1 MSFQR
6 DIAKF
11 KIGSLEIASEARK
24 NATLAL
30 FSGVIKSTPVGNPDL
45 WDISDEQ
52 WLSVIESGY
61 KGGSLRAAWVLSNDK
76 ASKKVPNSRVP
87 LTSSEI
93 VNLAD
98 NGRPI
103 FLANN
108 LPYARRVEYGWSWQ
122 QAPKGMVRVNFRR
135 IKRQLKKALM
145 AAKTKKI
152 L

>member
-30 FSGVIKSTPVGNPDL
+30 FSGVIDITPVGNPSL
-45 WDISDEQ
+45 WDITAKQRAAVEA
-52 WLSVIESGY
+52 SGY

-87 LTSSEI
+87 VTSSEI

-98 NGRPI
+98 NGRAV

-108 LPYARRVEYGWSWQ
+108 LPYARRVEYGWSRK
-122 QAPKGMVRVNFRR
+122 QAPQGMVRITFRKL
-135 IKRQLKKALM
+135 KRQLKKALM
-145 AAKTKKI
+145 SAKTKKI

>member
-30 FSGVIKSTPVGNPDL
+30 FSGVIKLTPVGNPDL
-45 WDISDEQ
+45 WNITDEQ
-52 WLSVIESGY
+52 WLNVIESGY
-61 KGGSLRAAWVLSNDK
+61 KGGSLRAGWVLSNDR
-76 ASKKVPNSRVP
+76 ASTKVPRGRVP
-87 LTSSEI
+87 VNSSQI

-98 NGRPI
+98 NGRAV
-103 FLANN
+103 FLTNN

-135 IKRQLKKALM
+135 IKRQLKKALKV
-145 AAKTKKI
+145 AQTKKI

>member
-45 WDISDEQ
+45 WDVSDKAKAYA
-52 WLSVIESGY
+52 IANGY
-61 KGGSLRAAWVLSNDK
+61 KGGSLRAAWALSNDR
-76 ASKKVPNSRVP
+76 ASRDIPMGRIPVNS
-87 LTSSEI
+87 SQI

-98 NGRPI
+98 NGRAV
-103 FLANN
+103 FLTNN
-108 LPYARRVEYGWSWQ
+108 LPYARRVEYGWSKK
-122 QAPKGMVRVNFRR
+122 QAPQGMVRMNFRR

-145 AAKTKKI
+145 SAKTKKI